1 MAQTQIHGSTQI
13 QANTVTS
20 GQVDS
25 TIVVAGGG
33 NAFSGDQSMGGH
45 KLTNVGTPSAGTDA
59 ANVSYVQAYVQG
71 MTPKNAAQ
79 WATVGTETFTISSG
93 NVTTISG
100 TTLDAGSPAVG
111 DRILIKD
118 APASTGAGSANST
131 QPGNGLYT
139 VTGNTTN
146 LSVSRTTDLTGS
158 IKPTGSWVLVE
169 EGTSNGGLQYIV
181 TTPSNPDSSF
191 TYGTD
196 SIQWSRSS
204 NGSGTVTTVSVVSTN
219 GFAGSVANPST
230 SPAITIST
238 SITGLVK
245 GNGTAISAATVG
257 TDYLAP
263 SSRITRE
270 TPSGSINGSNTS
282 FSLAN
287 TPTSGTEEVFL
298 NGILQDAGSG
308 NDYTISS
315 STITMLSP
323 PLSGDKLRVSYFK

>member
-25 TIVVAGGG
+25 TVIVAGGG
-33 NAFSGDQSMGGH
+33 NAFSNDQSMGGH

-100 TTLDAGSPAVG
+100 TTLDGGSPAVG
-111 DRILIKD
+111 DRVLIKD
-118 APASTGAGSANST
+118 APGSTGVGSVLST
-131 QPGNGLYT
+131 QPGNGIYT
-139 VTGNTTN
+139 VTSNTTN
-146 LSVSRTTDLTGS
+146 LSVSRATDLSGT
-158 IKPTGSWVLVE
+158 IKPTGSWLLVE
-169 EGTSNGGLQYIV
+169 EGTANASSQFIV
-181 TTPSNPDSSF
+181 TAPGNPDSAF
-191 TYGTD
+191 TYGST
-196 SIQWSRSS
+196 SIQWSKSS
-204 NGSGTVTTVSVVSTN
+204 NGTGTVTTVSVASAN
-219 GFAGSVANPST
+219 GFAGSVANAST

-238 SITGLVK
+238 SVTGLLK
-245 GNGTAISAATVG
+245 GNGTAVSAATVS

-282 FSLAN
+282 FTLAN
-287 TPTSGTEEVFL
+287 TPISGTEEVYL
-298 NGILQDAGSG
+298 NGIQQDAGG
-308 NDYTISS
+308 NDYTIST
-315 STITMLSP
+315 STISMVSA
-323 PLSGDKLRVSYFK
+323 PLSGDKIRVSYFK